1 MAQITIDEDEL
12 KAKLKGYGAV
22 DQEVANFMQDLTAP
36 KEVPNG
42 NPSKAGEADPEQ
54 PKEGAVP
61 PTEPEAP
68 KEAPAGQDPK
78 ADPSQPKPEEAE
90 PAEAQKG
97 GEPQPK
103 PVQPNQP
110 QVAQPKEAQPSPSV
124 DWEEKYNDLAK
135 TVEGLAGR
143 LKSAEGVIATLGVPL
158 PQGSNPAPIGAN
170 PQPEPQEGQ
179 ESSDE
184 KKLEALQKKAGM
196 R

>member
-42 NPSKAGEADPEQ
+42 KPSEGGEPKPEQ
-54 PKEGAVP
+54 AVDKGAVP

-68 KEAPAGQDPK
+68 KEAPK
-78 ADPSQPKPEEAE
+78 ADPSQDKPEEAK
-90 PAEAQKG
+90 PDEAQKG

-103 PVQPNQP
+103 PSEPIQPN
-110 QVAQPKEAQPSPSV
+110 VAQPKEAQPSPNV

-143 LKSAEGVIATLGVPL
+143 LKSAEGILASLGTPL

-170 PQPEPQEGQ
+170 PQPEPHESE

-184 KKLEALQKKAGM
+184 KKIELLQKKAGM

>member
-22 DQEVANFMQDLTAP
+22 DKEVANFMQDLTAP
-36 KEVPNG
+36 KEVPNDK
-42 NPSKAGEADPEQ
+42 PSEGGEPKPEQ
-54 PKEGAVP
+54 AVDKGAVP

-68 KEAPAGQDPK
+68 KEAPK
-78 ADPSQPKPEEAE
+78 ADPSQDKPEEAK
-90 PAEAQKG
+90 PDEAQKG

-103 PVQPNQP
+103 PSEPIQPN
-110 QVAQPKEAQPSPSV
+110 VAQPKEAQPSPNV

-143 LKSAEGVIATLGVPL
+143 LKSAEGILAYLGTPL

-170 PQPEPQEGQ
+170 PQPEPHESQ

-184 KKLEALQKKAGM
+184 KKIELLQKKAGM